1 MVARFR
7 VMLIV
12 VVRPDMTV
20 AVYGRAR
27 SGVKPWAVS
36 YCAAMPTRTTDPD
49 CFEHA
54 VTVAAPAADVLAAF
68 FNPDMLKDWWL
79 VERSVTTPR
88 PLGVYALSWR
98 PTTVKD
104 PLLGRL
110 GGTFYGT
117 VIDYRE
123 GREFFLADAYWLP
136 PDGDPIGPMA
146 LHVTCETVA
155 GGTKVMLRQSGCDDS
170 PRWRRFYG
178 VIAGGWRESL
188 ALLRSH
194 LEERHG

>member
-1 MVARFR
+1 MVKAPR
-7 VMLIV
+7 
-12 VVRPDMTV
+12 
-20 AVYGRAR
+20 
-27 SGVKPWAVS
+27 VS
-36 YCAAMPTRTTDPD
+36 YCAAMPTRHPDPD
-49 CFEHA
+49 SFEHA
-54 VTVAAPAADVLAAF
+54 VTVAAEPADVLAAF
-68 FNPDMLKDWWL
+68 FDPDLLRHWWQ

-88 PLGVYALSWR
+88 PLGVYALSWP
-98 PTTVKD
+98 PTTVDD

-146 LHVTCETVA
+146 LHVTCEATP
-155 GGTKVMLRQSGCDDS
+155 GGTRLMLRQSGCDDS

-178 VIAGGWRESL
+178 VIAGGWRQSL
-188 ALLRSH
+188 ELLRDY
-194 LEERHG
+194 LESR